1 MISANAELS
10 QNNYSFVPGFQ
21 LPADDTRS
29 VRSLGFTKRPGSV
42 SKIIRRMRGEG
53 LSKHYWMADE
63 NCRECYDCKSVS
75 SNSGAP
81 SLGRDTMGGNMT
93 PLTPSGLHDVATETP
108 LSYLRPDLL
117 RAMCVQYYRRPAV
130 RTRRHGARV

>member
-63 NCRECYDCKSVS
+63 NCRECYDCKSV
-75 SNSGAP
+75 GIIA
-81 SLGRDTMGGNMT
+81 
-93 PLTPSGLHDVATETP
+93 
-108 LSYLRPDLL
+108 LR
-117 RAMCVQYYRRPAV
+117 C
-130 RTRRHGARV
+130 